1 MNVHCYRC
9 SPQDRE
15 MNQKEMKDKEITHIP
30 IEQAEIKQ
38 VENEQVENEQKE
50 SEQELSCLLP
60 ENHYPVVC
68 FDLDGTLIDG
78 TVFIWE
84 TLHDY
89 FKTDMEKRNRA
100 REDFFSGRIPY
111 RAWFET
117 DLELLSARGADRER
131 ISIMLKEKM
140 RPMIGAHETLSVLRG
155 EGVKTAILSGSLDVV
170 LSAFYEPEMFDVVF
184 LNKVRFDEI
193 GLLSG
198 GDATLYDLE
207 KKGEGLLEIAAR
219 LGVCPSECAFVGDNY
234 NDLSA
239 VAVAG
244 RSIAFCPKSSDLR
257 ERADV
262 TIDRRDLRAILPH
275 LAM

>member
-1 MNVHCYRC
+1 VRKHSC
-9 SPQDRE
+9 DGKDEE
-15 MNQKEMKDKEITHIP
+15 MNQKEMEENELKQIQ
-30 IEQAEIKQ
+30 IERVEIKRAQ
-38 VENEQVENEQKE
+38 
-50 SEQELSCLLP
+50 SEQREPEKKLPCRLP

-89 FKTDMEKRNRA
+89 FKTDLEKRNRA

-111 RAWFET
+111 RAWFEN

-131 ISIMLKEKM
+131 IAIMLKEKM
-140 RPMIGAHETLSVLRG
+140 RPMIGAHETLDVLRRA
-155 EGVKTAILSGSLDVV
+155 GVKTAILSGSLDVV

-193 GLLSG
+193 GVLSG
-198 GDATLYDLE
+198 GVATLYDLE

-219 LGVCPSECAFVGDNY
+219 LGVSPSECAFVGDNY

-239 VAVAG
+239 AAVAG

-257 ERADV
+257 DQADV
-262 TIDRRDLRAILPH
+262 TIEERDLRAILPH